1 MAEAHVGTRL
11 IENDS
16 YRSSVVSGVSRT
28 GVRLIGIALV
38 ACTVLVSGCAS
49 SGRAPVPPGT
59 AQPDQFLFD
68 KGNEALQKKKWLTA
82 REYFKQV
89 TETYTQSPVRPD
101 AKLGIGDTYLGEGST
116 EALVLAIAEFQ
127 EFLSFYPT
135 NRRADYAQYKL
146 GVAHFRQMRSAQRD
160 QTETRDALREFQTFV
175 TRYPSSEL
183 MPEVQTKL
191 RETRDRLSE
200 SELEVGQFYYR
211 IRWYPGALDRLNLLL
226 KDDPEF
232 TSRDEAYFFI
242 GESLLKVNRP
252 AEALPYFDRIVKE
265 FGQSERLEAAK
276 KRIEEIKNPPAP
288 AAAKAT
294 VKTSS

>member
-1 MAEAHVGTRL
+1 M
-11 IENDS
+11 IE
-16 YRSSVVSGVSRT
+16 YKALV
-28 GVRLIGIALV
+28 GIAILAGAV
-38 ACTVLVSGCAS
+38 AVSSCAS
-49 SGRAPVPPGT
+49 SGRSPVPSGT
-59 AQPDQFLFD
+59 AQPDQYLYE

-89 TETYTQSPVRPD
+89 TETYTQSPIRPD

-116 EALVLAIAEFQ
+116 EALVLAISEFQ

-146 GVAHFRQMRSAQRD
+146 GIAHFRQMRSPQRD
-160 QTETRDALREFQTFV
+160 QTETRDALREFQTFLN
-175 TRYPSSEL
+175 RYPNSEL
-183 MPEVQTKL
+183 MPEVKAKL

-232 TSRDEAYFFI
+232 TARDEVYYYI
-242 GESLLKVNRP
+242 GESMLKVGRA
-252 AEALPYFDRIVKE
+252 AEALPYFERLVNE
-265 FGQSERLEAAK
+265 FEQSEHVDTAR
-276 KRIEEIKNPPAP
+276 KRIEEIKNPPP
-288 AAAKAT
+288 AAATNAKA
-294 VKTSS
+294 SS